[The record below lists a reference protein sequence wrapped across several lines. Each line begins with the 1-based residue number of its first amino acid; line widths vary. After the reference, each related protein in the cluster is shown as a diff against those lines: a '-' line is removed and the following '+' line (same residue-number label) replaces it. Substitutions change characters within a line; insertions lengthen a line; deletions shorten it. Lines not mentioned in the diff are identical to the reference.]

1 MKRAAVILVVACVT
15 AVLALAQQTVNPDS
29 AIIAD
34 FSKRVAAYIDLHKKA
49 RAEGKGLKPTRS
61 PEEITHYEHQ
71 LAHRIRK
78 LREDAHQ
85 GAIFTPEISA
95 EFRRLLGMTMQGNR
109 GTRVQQSLN
118 HAEPVHLPTLRVNNA
133 YPEGV
138 PLQSTP
144 PTVLANLPTLPP
156 EVEYRVVGH
165 DLVLRDVDANLVV
178 DILHNVIP

>member
-1 MKRAAVILVVACVT
+1 MTRPAVVLVVACI
-15 AVLALAQQTVNPDS
+15 APVLARSQETVNPGS
-29 AIIAD
+29 AILAD
-34 FSKRVAAYIDLHKKA
+34 FSKRVAAYVDLHKKA

-78 LREDAHQ
+78 LREDAQQ

-95 EFRRLLGMTMQGNR
+95 EFRRLIGIAMQGNR

-118 HAEPVHLPTLRVNNA
+118 HAEPVHLPTLRVNNE

-144 PTVLANLPTLPP
+144 PTVLANFPPLPP

-165 DLVLRDVDANLVV
+165 DLVLRDLDANLVV